1 MKFKKLHKLLITCV
15 AIFGFS
21 APSLSLADTFGVSPF
36 ALYEQAESNIVI
48 DGVSTKYALGVA
60 GARIHKTFNTDFT
73 VSSHLGYGQNNNQ
86 KTSFAGANFNGKV
99 TGSYLSLSGKY
110 EFQKKE
116 RFNLFATAEITRRK
130 LKASNLIGKRNN
142 LDLTGSS
149 DTSINSEDVAIGVT
163 LNPTKF
169 LSLELAAG
177 ISNWHIKS
185 DAKAFYSSNGLS
197 ATATKSIDAKGSDP
211 TFSITLATNKDNHN
225 LSLNISNRSLRS
237 KTNTSITTA
246 QLNYIFH
253 Y

>member
-1 MKFKKLHKLLITCV
+1 MTKYKIIILIR
-15 AIFGFS
+15 
-21 APSLSLADTFGVSPF
+21 SLALILFATTGIADSYKIEPF
-36 ALYEQAESNIVI
+36 ALFEQANRNILI
-48 DGVSTKYALGVA
+48 DGVSAKYALGVA
-60 GARIHKTFNTDFT
+60 GIQVHKTFNSNFT
-73 VSSHLGYGQNNNQ
+73 ISSHLGYGQNNNQ

-99 TGSYLSLSGKY
+99 TGTYLSLNGRY
-110 EFQKKE
+110 QFFQQKH
-116 RFNLFATAEITRRK
+116 FNLFTTAEITRRK

-149 DTSINSEDVAIGVT
+149 DTSINANDFSVGVRFS
-163 LNPTKF
+163 PTKSLKME
-169 LSLELAAG
+169 LSAG

-197 ATATKSIDAKGSDP
+197 ATAKKSIDAKGSDP
-211 TFSITLATNKDNHN
+211 AFSITLATNKDNHN

-246 QLNYIFH
+246 QFSYIFH

>member
-1 MKFKKLHKLLITCV
+1 MIKFRNKSIVH
-15 AIFGFS
+15 
-21 APSLSLADTFGVSPF
+21 SLALILFATTSDAEGYKIEPF

-60 GARIHKTFNTDFT
+60 GVQVHKTFNTNFT
-73 VSSHLGYGQNNNQ
+73 VSSHLGYGQNNDQ

-116 RFNLFATAEITRRK
+116 RFNLFAAAEITRRK
-130 LKASNLIGKRNN
+130 LKASNLTGRRNN

-149 DTSINSEDVAIGVT
+149 DTSINANDFSIGVR
-163 LNPTKF
+163 LSPTKGLKME
-169 LSLELAAG
+169 LSAG

-197 ATATKSIDAKGSDP
+197 ATAKKSIDAKGSDP
-211 TFSITLATNKDNHN
+211 AFSITLATNKDNHN

-246 QLNYIFH
+246 QLSYIFH